1 VASIKKPTSSLF
13 QQQQRQQQLQ
23 KRDPLVVR
31 GGAVPGWAAY
41 NDALDKKP
49 LLTKALTSLVGWFL
63 GDLLAQVRQIQRE
76 RAIIDDRVMH
86 WIIGPF
92 NSNLSDPYPLLIL
105 CSLYAQ
111 LFIMPGPVSVR
122 RLVTLSA
129 FGLLYHGPSGHYFY
143 NWLDK
148 QIEGTEAKHVAMKVA
163 FDQLVWCPIFM
174 TVFFTYLG
182 LVNGDSV
189 GTIVHKVRSDLLS
202 ACQGSWKVWPIVHAV
217 NFKFIS
223 TKHRLVFINSVQIA
237 FNMFLSLIGSKK

>member
-1 VASIKKPTSSLF
+1 
-13 QQQQRQQQLQ
+13 
-23 KRDPLVVR
+23 
-31 GGAVPGWAAY
+31 
-41 NDALDKKP
+41 
-49 LLTKALTSLVGWFL
+49 
-63 GDLLAQVRQIQRE
+63 
-76 RAIIDDRVMH
+76 
-86 WIIGPF
+86 
-92 NSNLSDPYPLLIL
+92 
-105 CSLYAQ
+105 
-111 LFIMPGPVSVR
+111 MPGPVSVR

-189 GTIVHKVRSDLLS
+189 ATIVAKVKSDLLS

-223 TKHRLVFINSVQIA
+223 TKHRLVFINAVQIA
-237 FNMFLSLIGSKK
+237 FNMFLSLIGTKK